1 MLPRRQENSKRDK
14 LPRAATTPHAAVG
27 QQYPAVTPA
36 GPLSILRRPSEGIA
50 SNLNNIR
57 FGSDDNEAGD
67 CTMQGNVVGN
77 AGGTPNPY
85 SVVQQP
91 TDAVGNLRP
100 TINKIK
106 HLLSGIYQ
114 QFFVKPREA
123 YKQWVFLNE

>member
-1 MLPRRQENSKRDK
+1 
-14 LPRAATTPHAAVG
+14 
-27 QQYPAVTPA
+27 
-36 GPLSILRRPSEGIA
+36 
-50 SNLNNIR
+50 
-57 FGSDDNEAGD
+57 
-67 CTMQGNVVGN
+67 MQGNVVGN

-123 YKQWVFLNE
+123 YKQWVFLNEWFLRMLKAEKHLSMKGKVDKVSAAMQAERTASSNTIKVMILGAVK